1 MKNPAEAI
9 ALFKNEPG
17 ALERLL
23 ETAGD
28 ALFIVDAERNI
39 VFWNGQAERLT
50 GFAAAEV
57 IGRYCLAGM
66 RCETCLYTC
75 DLFEQDEIRDRRV
88 LLRARDGRT
97 LHCTKNAFVLRDQAG
112 ALLGAVEFLRDETAL
127 VEQVERCSEQRR
139 RLAAREQLQAAVLGS
154 ICEGVITI
162 DREFAITSFSARA
175 EAIFGLEAEAAI
187 GKACHEVIPSE
198 LCRTACPAKLCFGGE
213 GREAEGLAEIEVAGG
228 STRSI
233 AERAVPLR
241 SQGAAVMGAALILED
256 RTFPGQG
263 RDGTIHFGLS
273 GMVGQS
279 PAMRAVFRVIE
290 QVAPTE
296 TTVLLTGESGT
307 GKEMAAQA
315 LHRLSQRRRGPLQ
328 VINCAALPES
338 LLESE
343 LFGHARGAFTGA
355 VRDRPGRIEQA
366 AHGTFFLD
374 EIGELPT
381 ALQVKF
387 LRFLQE
393 REYQRVGEDRT
404 RSADVRI
411 IAATN
416 RDLPAD
422 VSSGRFRQDLFYRLS
437 VIPLEMPPLRERVGD
452 IPLLAA
458 HLLPAIA
465 QRMGRTNKILVPAV
479 LESLARYSWPGN
491 VRELINALEYA
502 VALSPGRRIRPED
515 LPPEISG
522 GAGRY
527 RRARLPRP
535 DRERELIEDALR
547 RTQGNRSAAARLLGM
562 NRVTL
567 YRKLKK
573 HALS

>member
-1 MKNPAEAI
+1 MRNPAEAI
-9 ALFKNEPG
+9 DLFRNRPG

-28 ALFIVDAERNI
+28 ALFIVDDERNI

-50 GFAAAEV
+50 GFSAAEV

-75 DLFEQDEIRDRRV
+75 DLFEQDEVRDRRV
-88 LLRARDGRT
+88 LLRAKDGRM
-97 LHCTKNAFVLRDQAG
+97 LHCTKNAFVLRDQSG

-127 VEQVERCSEQRR
+127 VEQIKEGEEQRR
-139 RLAAREQLQAAVLGS
+139 RLVERERLQAAVLGS

-162 DREFAITSFSARA
+162 DRDLTITSFSARA
-175 EAIFGLEAEAAI
+175 EAIFGLSASSAVGRPCRAVI
-187 GKACHEVIPSE
+187 GSE
-198 LCRTACPAKLCFGGE
+198 LCEKACPARQCFSGGA
-213 GREAEGLAEIEVAGG
+213 REAEGLAEIKVADGQV
-228 STRSI
+228 RAI

-241 SQGAAVMGAALILED
+241 SQSGEIIGAALILED
-256 RTFPGQG
+256 RTFPGLAGQSAREPG
-263 RDGTIHFGLS
+263 FA

-279 PAMRAVFRVIE
+279 SAMRTIFGAIE
-290 QVAPTE
+290 QIAPTE

-307 GKEMAAQA
+307 GKEMAARA
-315 LHRLSQRRRGPLQ
+315 LHRLSGRRHGPFQ

-366 AHGTFFLD
+366 EQGTLFLD
-374 EIGELPT
+374 EIGELPF
-381 ALQVKF
+381 ALQVKL

-393 REYQRVGEDRT
+393 REYQRVGENRT

-422 VSSGRFRQDLFYRLS
+422 VAAGRFRQDLFYRLN
-437 VIPLEMPPLRERVGD
+437 VIPLEMPPLRERDGD
-452 IPLLAA
+452 VALLAA

-465 QRMGRTNKILVPAV
+465 ERMGRANKILVPSV
-479 LESLARYSWPGN
+479 LDTLTRYAWPGN

-515 LPPEISG
+515 LPAEVSG
-522 GAGRY
+522 GTNRY
-527 RRARLPRP
+527 RRTKLARPE
-535 DRERELIEDALR
+535 RERELIENALQ
-547 RTQGNRSAAARLLGM
+547 RTRGNRSAAARLLGM

-567 YRKLKK
+567 YRKMKNYG
-573 HALS
+573 LS